1 MNNTPLLKV
10 ENLNKS
16 FPVSNGFFS
25 KGSVVLKAVNDVSFY
40 LEKGETLGLVGE
52 SGCGKSTIARLLLC
66 LDQPD
71 SGTVAFK
78 GKNIFEMNKADK
90 NDFRKKVQIVFQ
102 DPFSS
107 LNPRKKVGSIIGE
120 PLIIHKL
127 MPRKKIRGR
136 VNELMELVGL
146 RKEYADRYPHE
157 FSSGQRQ
164 RIGIARALSLQPD
177 IIVAD
182 EPVSAL
188 DVSIQAQTINLFLDL
203 QKQMGLTYLFISHD
217 LSVVKYISSRVA
229 VMYLGKIVEVA
240 GRDELYTHPLHPY
253 TRALLSAVPVPDP
266 SKTKERIL
274 LKGDIPSPLDPPVGC
289 VFSSRCP
296 EVKEEI
302 CLKKHPEL
310 KEKKD
315 GHFVSCF
322 LRE

>member
-16 FPVSNGFFS
+16 FPVSSGFFS
-25 KGSVVLKAVNDVSFY
+25 NGSVSLKAVNDVSFS
-40 LEKGETLGLVGE
+40 LKQGDTLGLVGE
-52 SGCGKSTIARLLLC
+52 SGCGKSTIARLLLS
-66 LDQPD
+66 LELPD

-78 GKNIFEMNKADK
+78 GKNVFQMNKTDK
-90 NDFRKKVQIVFQ
+90 KNFRKKVQIVFQ

-120 PLIIHKL
+120 PILIHKTI
-127 MPRKKIRGR
+127 PRKKIRGR
-136 VNELMELVGL
+136 VLELMELVGL

-177 IIVAD
+177 VIVAD

-203 QKQMGLTYLFISHD
+203 QKQMSLTYLFISHD

-229 VMYLGKIVEVA
+229 VMYLGKIVEIA
-240 GRDELYTHPLHPY
+240 GRDELYGSPLHPY

-266 SKTKERIL
+266 SKTRERIL
-274 LKGDIPSPLDPPVGC
+274 LKGDIPSPLDPPGGC

-296 EVKEEI
+296 EAKDDI
-302 CLKKHPEL
+302 CTKKHPEL
-310 KEKKD
+310 KEKQD